1 MTKNH
6 QAKNKKN
13 KKINTEPFAS
23 NSIMNEEDSESAD
36 DNVTDDELDNEG
48 DSIPNTSI
56 TKSKSITGNKHL
68 LELKETLELA
78 SYKQQINSKAAK
90 RRRQKERKRLKKAM
104 EGTGTEYKNRDF
116 VETLASK
123 MGKADNIIPE
133 VVLFKD
139 PRKKSAEKSKNGVQ
153 TTSIPEKGDSKEDVN
168 KTEISM
174 KEARFDVFK
183 FGARGLDKKGQ
194 HEARVMLALTLGAK
208 PEKNKCLPY
217 EKYKEQKRI
226 EKVNDKK
233 DTEMKKIAGILK
245 PSKRSHKSLNP
256 QKGVNKQTQFKNSI
270 SQGKNKGLRKSS
282 GSKDKGGIQPKIGK
296 FDGGMLRLSK
306 KDIEKIKG

>member
-1 MTKNH
+1 MQGNGSEFKNH
-6 QAKNKKN
+6 
-13 KKINTEPFAS
+13 
-23 NSIMNEEDSESAD
+23 D
-36 DNVTDDELDNEG
+36 V
-48 DSIPNTSI
+48 
-56 TKSKSITGNKHL
+56 
-68 LELKETLELA
+68 
-78 SYKQQINSKAAK
+78 
-90 RRRQKERKRLKKAM
+90 
-104 EGTGTEYKNRDF
+104 

-133 VVLFKD
+133 VVCFKD
-139 PRKKSAEKSKNGVQ
+139 PRKKSAEKSKAGVQ
-153 TTSIPEKGDSKEDVN
+153 NTSILDKGDSNDVN

-208 PEKNKCLPY
+208 PEKNKCMPY

-226 EKVNDKK
+226 EKENEKK
-233 DTEMKKIAGILK
+233 DAEMKKIAGILK
-245 PSKRSHKSLNP
+245 PSKRSHKSLKP
-256 QKGVNKQTQFKNSI
+256 QKGANKQSQFKNSI
-270 SQGKNKGLRKSS
+270 SGGKNKGPRKSG

-306 KDIEKIKG
+306 KDIEKLKG